1 MPTAPASA
9 ISALLIL
16 CLLITAC
23 GTDDTEAAGT
33 AESSTGSTTADGTST
48 TAENSTTT
56 STEPEPS
63 DDADGSADP
72 GDGDGDVG
80 GDGERGDDGAD
91 AGDGSEDDE
100 EPAAPDELLI
110 AGSLRDGDISVESKR
125 FDVALGTTV
134 RIEFTS
140 DQVEHIHLHG
150 YDLLAD
156 VGPDQIG
163 EIQFVADSPG
173 AFEVELEDSGRF
185 LFELL
190 VR

>member
-33 AESSTGSTTADGTST
+33 AESSTGSTTADETST

-72 GDGDGDVG
+72 GDVG

-125 FDVALGTTV
+125 FDVPLGSTV

-156 VGPDQIG
+156 VGPDQVG